1 MFERES
7 ITLIWSWSTVVTPH
21 QGCPSE
27 EHLIVQTLTF
37 ASTSIIKI
45 NKRRGPVCLDRTIFK
60 LRKLSLHFSSFPKRR
75 EKDEKRSILYRI
87 WKYLPGKF
95 SNVQIVRIFDSL
107 LLVLRYLEIFVK
119 AKRIFKFSKFSII
132 FLQATGEGGKR
143 SI

>member
-60 LRKLSLHFSSFPKRR
+60 LRKLSVHFSSFPKRR

-95 SNVQIVRIFDSL
+95 SNFQIVRIFD
-107 LLVLRYLEIFVK
+107 LEIFFK